1 MTDVVTG
8 GTGFIGAHLCRL
20 LLSEGHRVRVVDN
33 FSSGKQENLT
43 EIRRGLGTNLEVFD
57 QDIRDL
63 GALVRTF
70 EGAET
75 VYHQAAIV
83 SVEAS
88 IRDPVEVNNVNVEG
102 TLKVLQAARKNR
114 VRKVVLAS
122 STAIYG
128 QCPALPTG
136 EETPASPISPY
147 GLTKY
152 MAELYCG
159 MFSRLF
165 DLPTIALRYFNV
177 YGPRQDA
184 ASEYAAVIPKFIARM
199 LKGCSPVIFGD
210 GEQTRDFVFVRDVA
224 RANLLAAGSDGQGMA
239 LNVASGRRVSLNQL
253 VVLLNDVLKTTLQPV
268 HRAAREGEVRH
279 SQADFSLARQR
290 IGFQP
295 SVSLREGLSET
306 ATWFR
311 T

>member
-8 GTGFIGAHLCRL
+8 GAGFIGAHLCRL
-20 LLSEGHRVRVVDN
+20 LLSEGRRVRVVDN
-33 FSSGKQENLT
+33 FSSGKLENLA
-43 EIRRGLGTNLEVFD
+43 EVQRDFGANLEVVD

-63 GALVRTF
+63 GGLVRTF

-75 VYHQAAIV
+75 VFHQAALV

-88 IRDPVEVNNVNVEG
+88 IRDPVESNSVNVEG
-102 TLKVLQAARKNR
+102 TLKVLQAARKNQA
-114 VRKVVLAS
+114 RKVVLAS
-122 STAIYG
+122 STAVYG
-128 QCPALPTG
+128 QCPELPTG
-136 EETPASPISPY
+136 EETPADPISPY

-152 MAELYCG
+152 VGELYCA

-165 DLPTIALRYFNV
+165 GLPTVALRYFNV

-199 LKGCSPVIFGD
+199 SKGCSPVIFGD

-224 RANLLAAGSDGQGMA
+224 RANLLAAMSDCQGMA
-239 LNVASGRRVSLNQL
+239 LNVASGRRISLNQL
-253 VVLLNDVLKTTLQPV
+253 VVLLNDVLKTSLQPV
-268 HRAAREGEVRH
+268 HTEAREGEVRH
-279 SQADFSLARQR
+279 SEADFSLARQQ
-290 IGFQP
+290 IDFQP
-295 SVSLREGLSET
+295 SVSLRQGLSET
-306 ATWFR
+306 AAWFR